1 MYLDLLH
8 WIKQIQDLSEKADN
22 LSLQLSQVE
31 IEFSIFFTKFVRK
44 NDELFKS
51 ISFKF
56 FKVD

>member
-31 IEFSIFFTKFVRK
+31 IEFSIFLP
-44 NDELFKS
+44 NL
-51 ISFKF
+51 
-56 FKVD
+56 

>member
-8 WIKQIQDLSEKADN
+8 WIKQIQDLSEKDDN

>member
-8 WIKQIQDLSEKADN
+8 WIKQIQDLSEKDDN

-56 FKVD
+56 FKVN